1 MTLLIDA
8 DWLIYSSCC
17 ACETDFR
24 ADDGSHLLHSTEKDC
39 MDLVDLRIEGYKK
52 LANDDSGVIM
62 CFTQYPTFRHGIYQD
77 YKANRVG
84 KRHPLALRDVIQ
96 ITKECYHSVAFNGL
110 EGDDVM
116 GLLATNG
123 QHDNPII
130 VSPDKDMRGVP
141 CTLLANDDLELI
153 TRKKADRHWMQ
164 QVLSGDHT
172 DNIEGLVGVGPK
184 TAEKMLEGATTVE
197 EMWDK
202 VVKSYEKKNKTYADA
217 IMTAQ
222 LTRILRDE
230 EYNYTTGEVQLWQ
243 PLTLQ

>member
-1 MTLLIDA
+1 
-8 DWLIYSSCC
+8 
-17 ACETDFR
+17 
-24 ADDGSHLLHSTEKDC
+24 
-39 MDLVDLRIEGYKK
+39 
-52 LANDDSGVIM
+52 
-62 CFTQYPTFRHGIYQD
+62 
-77 YKANRVG
+77 
-84 KRHPLALRDVIQ
+84 
-96 ITKECYHSVAFNGL
+96 
-110 EGDDVM
+110 
-116 GLLATNG
+116 
-123 QHDNPII
+123 
-130 VSPDKDMRGVP
+130 MRGVP

-243 PLTLQ
+243 PLTIQ